1 MNDHRLSPCAI
12 RFRGVGKKYNGTE
25 VLKDLS
31 FSIAKGE
38 LITVIGSS
46 GCGKT
51 TMLKLIN
58 GLLTPDTGKI
68 YVNGE
73 NIAETNQIE
82 LRRRIGYVIQNIGLF
97 PHLSVEKNIEFIPG
111 LLKYD
116 RKTAGRIAR
125 RLIQTVGL
133 STDML
138 NSYPSELSGGQKQ
151 RVGVARALAASPEIL
166 LMDEPF
172 GALDEIT
179 RNKLQNELLKIR
191 KDLNLT
197 IVFITHDL
205 NEAAK
210 LGDRIFIMDKGTLVS
225 VCTRR
230 VAKTAGN
237 PKPSLFLTP
246 GFSSTE
252 RTV

>member
-46 GCGKT
+46 VCGKT

-58 GLLTPDTGKI
+58 GLLTPDSGKI
-68 YVNGE
+68 CINGE

-97 PHLSVEKNIEFIPG
+97 PHLSVEKNIEFIPH

-116 RKTAGRIAR
+116 KKNAARIAR
-125 RLIQTVGL
+125 RLIETVGL
-133 STDML
+133 SADL
-138 NSYPSELSGGQKQ
+138 LSRYPNELSGGQKQ

-179 RNKLQNELLKIR
+179 RSRLQKELLKIR
-191 KDLNLT
+191 RELDLT

-205 NEAAK
+205 KEASK
-210 LGDRIFIMDKGTLVS
+210 LGDRIFVMDKGTLVS
-225 VCTRR
+225 VCT
-230 VAKTAGN
+230 
-237 PKPSLFLTP
+237 PKELRKQYENHTLPFDS
-246 GFSSTE
+246 
-252 RTV
+252 

>member
-1 MNDHRLSPCAI
+1 MTDHRLSPCAI
-12 RFRGVGKKYNGTE
+12 RFRDVGKKYNGTE

-58 GLLTPDTGKI
+58 GLLTPDSGKI
-68 YVNGE
+68 CINGE

-97 PHLSVEKNIEFIPG
+97 PHLSVEKNIEFIPH

-116 RKTAGRIAR
+116 KKTAARIAR
-125 RLIQTVGL
+125 RLIETVGL
-133 STDML
+133 SADL
-138 NSYPSELSGGQKQ
+138 LSRYPNELSGGQKQ

-179 RNKLQNELLKIR
+179 RTRLQSELLKIR
-191 KDLNLT
+191 RELDLT

-205 NEAAK
+205 KEASK
-210 LGDRIFIMDKGTLVS
+210 LGDRIFVMDKGTLVS
-225 VCTRR
+225 VCTPEELKRQYENH
-230 VAKTAGN
+230 TL
-237 PKPSLFLTP
+237 PFDS
-246 GFSSTE
+246 
-252 RTV
+252 

>member
-58 GLLTPDTGKI
+58 GLLTPDSGKI
-68 YVNGE
+68 CINGE

-97 PHLSVEKNIEFIPG
+97 PHLSVEKNIEFIPH

-116 RKTAGRIAR
+116 KKNAARIAR
-125 RLIQTVGL
+125 RLIETVGL
-133 STDML
+133 SADL
-138 NSYPSELSGGQKQ
+138 LSRYPNELSGGQKQ

-179 RNKLQNELLKIR
+179 RTKLQKELLKIR
-191 KDLNLT
+191 RELDLT

-205 NEAAK
+205 KEASK
-210 LGDRIFIMDKGTLVS
+210 LGDRIFVMDKETLVS
-225 VCTRR
+225 VCT
-230 VAKTAGN
+230 
-237 PKPSLFLTP
+237 PKELRKQYENHTLPFDS
-246 GFSSTE
+246 
-252 RTV
+252 

>member
-58 GLLTPDTGKI
+58 GLLTPDSGKI
-68 YVNGE
+68 CINGE

-97 PHLSVEKNIEFIPG
+97 PHLSVEKNIEFIPH

-116 RKTAGRIAR
+116 KKNAARIAR
-125 RLIQTVGL
+125 RLIETVGL
-133 STDML
+133 SADL
-138 NSYPSELSGGQKQ
+138 LSRYPNELSGGQKQ

-179 RNKLQNELLKIR
+179 RTRLQSELLKIR
-191 KDLNLT
+191 RELDLT

-205 NEAAK
+205 KEASK
-210 LGDRIFIMDKGTLVS
+210 LGDRIFVMDKGTLVS
-225 VCTRR
+225 VCT
-230 VAKTAGN
+230 
-237 PKPSLFLTP
+237 P
-246 GFSSTE
+246 
-252 RTV
+252 

>member
-58 GLLTPDTGKI
+58 GLLTPDSGKI
-68 YVNGE
+68 CINGE

-97 PHLSVEKNIEFIPG
+97 PHLSVEKNIEFIPH

-116 RKTAGRIAR
+116 KKNAARIAR
-125 RLIQTVGL
+125 RLIETVGL
-133 STDML
+133 SADL
-138 NSYPSELSGGQKQ
+138 LSRYPNELSGGQKQ

-179 RNKLQNELLKIR
+179 RTKLHKELLKIR
-191 KDLNLT
+191 RELDLT

-205 NEAAK
+205 KEASK
-210 LGDRIFIMDKGTLVS
+210 LGDRIFVMDKGTLVS
-225 VCTRR
+225 VCT
-230 VAKTAGN
+230 
-237 PKPSLFLTP
+237 PKELRKQYENHTLPFDS
-246 GFSSTE
+246 
-252 RTV
+252 

>member
-58 GLLTPDTGKI
+58 GLLTPDSGKI
-68 YVNGE
+68 CINGE

-97 PHLSVEKNIEFIPG
+97 PHLSVEKNIEFIPH

-116 RKTAGRIAR
+116 KKNAARIAR
-125 RLIQTVGL
+125 RLIETVGL
-133 STDML
+133 SADL
-138 NSYPSELSGGQKQ
+138 LSRDPNELSGGQKQ

-179 RNKLQNELLKIR
+179 RTKLQKELLKIR
-191 KDLNLT
+191 RELDLT

-205 NEAAK
+205 KEASK
-210 LGDRIFIMDKGTLVS
+210 LGDRIFVMDKGTLVS
-225 VCTRR
+225 VCT
-230 VAKTAGN
+230 
-237 PKPSLFLTP
+237 PKELRKQYENHTLPFDS
-246 GFSSTE
+246 
-252 RTV
+252 

>member
-58 GLLTPDTGKI
+58 GLLTPDSGKI
-68 YVNGE
+68 CINGE

-97 PHLSVEKNIEFIPG
+97 PHLSVE
-111 LLKYD
+111 Y
-116 RKTAGRIAR
+116 
-125 RLIQTVGL
+125 
-133 STDML
+133 
-138 NSYPSELSGGQKQ
+138 
-151 RVGVARALAASPEIL
+151 
-166 LMDEPF
+166 
-172 GALDEIT
+172 
-179 RNKLQNELLKIR
+179 
-191 KDLNLT
+191 
-197 IVFITHDL
+197 
-205 NEAAK
+205 
-210 LGDRIFIMDKGTLVS
+210 
-225 VCTRR
+225 
-230 VAKTAGN
+230 
-237 PKPSLFLTP
+237 
-246 GFSSTE
+246 
-252 RTV
+252 

>member
-1 MNDHRLSPCAI
+1 MNNNRETPCAI
-12 RFRGVGKKYNGTE
+12 RFCSVGKKYNGTE

-58 GLLTPDTGKI
+58 GLLTPDSGKI
-68 YVNGE
+68 CINGE

-97 PHLSVEKNIEFIPG
+97 PHLSVEKNIEFIPH

-116 RKTAGRIAR
+116 KKNAARIAR
-125 RLIQTVGL
+125 RLIETVGL
-133 STDML
+133 SADL
-138 NSYPSELSGGQKQ
+138 LSRYPNELSGGQKQ

-179 RNKLQNELLKIR
+179 RTKLQKELLKIR
-191 KDLNLT
+191 RELDLT

-205 NEAAK
+205 KEASK
-210 LGDRIFIMDKGTLVS
+210 LGDRIFVMDKGTLVS
-225 VCTRR
+225 VCT
-230 VAKTAGN
+230 
-237 PKPSLFLTP
+237 PKELRKQYENHTLPFDS
-246 GFSSTE
+246 
-252 RTV
+252 

>member
-58 GLLTPDTGKI
+58 GLLTPDSGKI
-68 YVNGE
+68 CINGE

-97 PHLSVEKNIEFIPG
+97 PHLSVEKNIEFIPH

-116 RKTAGRIAR
+116 KKNAARIAR
-125 RLIQTVGL
+125 RLIETVGL
-133 STDML
+133 SADL
-138 NSYPSELSGGQKQ
+138 LSRYPNELSGGQKQ

-179 RNKLQNELLKIR
+179 RTKLQKELLKIR
-191 KDLNLT
+191 RELDLT

-205 NEAAK
+205 KEASK
-210 LGDRIFIMDKGTLVS
+210 LGDRIFVMDKGTLVS
-225 VCTRR
+225 VCT
-230 VAKTAGN
+230 
-237 PKPSLFLTP
+237 PKELRKQYENHTLPFDS
-246 GFSSTE
+246 
-252 RTV
+252 

>member
-1 MNDHRLSPCAI
+1 MINNQPTPCAI
-12 RFRGVGKKYNGTE
+12 RFCGVGKKYNET
-25 VLKDLS
+25 VILKNLS
-31 FSIAKGE
+31 FSIEKGE

-58 GLLTPDTGKI
+58 GLLTPEAGKI

-73 NIAETNQIE
+73 NIAEINQIE

-138 NSYPSELSGGQKQ
+138 NRYPSELSGGQKQ

-205 NEAAK
+205 KEAAK
-210 LGDRIFIMDKGTLVS
+210 LGDRIFVMDKGTLVY
-225 VCTRR
+225 VCTPEELQKRQE
-230 VAKTAGN
+230 TQN
-237 PKPSLFLTP
+237 LPFC
-246 GFSSTE
+246 
-252 RTV
+252 

>member
-58 GLLTPDTGKI
+58 GLLTPDSGKI
-68 YVNGE
+68 CINGE

-97 PHLSVEKNIEFIPG
+97 PHLSVEKNIEFSPH

-116 RKTAGRIAR
+116 KKNAARIAR
-125 RLIQTVGL
+125 RLIETVGL
-133 STDML
+133 SADL
-138 NSYPSELSGGQKQ
+138 LSRYPNELSGGQKQ

-179 RNKLQNELLKIR
+179 RARLQSELLKIR
-191 KDLNLT
+191 RKLDLT

-205 NEAAK
+205 KEASK
-210 LGDRIFIMDKGTLVS
+210 LGDRIFVMDKGTLVS
-225 VCTRR
+225 VCT
-230 VAKTAGN
+230 
-237 PKPSLFLTP
+237 PKELRKQYENHTLPFDS
-246 GFSSTE
+246 
-252 RTV
+252 

>member
-58 GLLTPDTGKI
+58 GLLTPDSGKI
-68 YVNGE
+68 CINGE

-97 PHLSVEKNIEFIPG
+97 PHLSVEKNIEFIPH

-116 RKTAGRIAR
+116 KKNAARIAR
-125 RLIQTVGL
+125 RLIETVGL
-133 STDML
+133 SADL
-138 NSYPSELSGGQKQ
+138 LSRYPNELSGGQKQ

-179 RNKLQNELLKIR
+179 RTRLQSELLKIR
-191 KDLNLT
+191 RELDLT

-205 NEAAK
+205 KEASK
-210 LGDRIFIMDKGTLVS
+210 LGDRIFVMDKGTLVS
-225 VCTRR
+225 VCT
-230 VAKTAGN
+230 
-237 PKPSLFLTP
+237 PKELRKQYENHTLPFDS
-246 GFSSTE
+246 
-252 RTV
+252 

>member
-1 MNDHRLSPCAI
+1 MTDHRLSPCAI

-58 GLLTPDTGKI
+58 GLLTPDSGKI
-68 YVNGE
+68 CINGE

-97 PHLSVEKNIEFIPG
+97 PHLSVEKNIEFIPH

-116 RKTAGRIAR
+116 KKNAARIAR
-125 RLIQTVGL
+125 RLIETVGL
-133 STDML
+133 SADL
-138 NSYPSELSGGQKQ
+138 LSRYPNELSGGQKQ

-179 RNKLQNELLKIR
+179 RTKLQKELLKIR
-191 KDLNLT
+191 RELDLT

-205 NEAAK
+205 KEASK
-210 LGDRIFIMDKGTLVS
+210 LGDRIFVMDKGTLVS
-225 VCTRR
+225 VCT
-230 VAKTAGN
+230 
-237 PKPSLFLTP
+237 PKELRKQYENHTLPFDS
-246 GFSSTE
+246 
-252 RTV
+252 

>member
-12 RFRGVGKKYNGTE
+12 RFRGVGKKYTGTE

-31 FSIAKGE
+31 FALAKGE

-58 GLLTPDTGKI
+58 GLLTPDSGKI
-68 YVNGE
+68 CINGE

-97 PHLSVEKNIEFIPG
+97 PHLSVEKNIEFIPH

-116 RKTAGRIAR
+116 KKNAARIAR
-125 RLIQTVGL
+125 RLIETVGL
-133 STDML
+133 SADL
-138 NSYPSELSGGQKQ
+138 LSRYPNELSGGQKQ

-179 RNKLQNELLKIR
+179 RTKLQKELLKIR
-191 KDLNLT
+191 RELDLT

-205 NEAAK
+205 KEASK
-210 LGDRIFIMDKGTLVS
+210 LGDRIFVMDKGTLVS
-225 VCTRR
+225 VCT
-230 VAKTAGN
+230 
-237 PKPSLFLTP
+237 PKELRKQYENHTLPFDS
-246 GFSSTE
+246 
-252 RTV
+252 

>member
-58 GLLTPDTGKI
+58 GLLTPDSGKI
-68 YVNGE
+68 CINGE

-97 PHLSVEKNIEFIPG
+97 PHLSVEKNIEFIPH

-116 RKTAGRIAR
+116 KKNAARIAR
-125 RLIQTVGL
+125 RLIETVGL
-133 STDML
+133 SADL
-138 NSYPSELSGGQKQ
+138 LSRYPNELSGGQKQ

-179 RNKLQNELLKIR
+179 RSRLQKELLKIR
-191 KDLNLT
+191 RELDLT

-205 NEAAK
+205 KEASK
-210 LGDRIFIMDKGTLVS
+210 LGDRIFVMDKGTLVS
-225 VCTRR
+225 VCT
-230 VAKTAGN
+230 
-237 PKPSLFLTP
+237 PKELRKQYENHTLPFDS
-246 GFSSTE
+246 
-252 RTV
+252 

>member
-58 GLLTPDTGKI
+58 GLLTPDSGKI
-68 YVNGE
+68 CINGE

-97 PHLSVEKNIEFIPG
+97 PHLSVEKNIEFIPH

-116 RKTAGRIAR
+116 KKNAARIAR
-125 RLIQTVGL
+125 RLIETVGL
-133 STDML
+133 SADL
-138 NSYPSELSGGQKQ
+138 LSRYPNELSGGQKQ

-179 RNKLQNELLKIR
+179 RTKLQKELLKIR
-191 KDLNLT
+191 RELDLT

-205 NEAAK
+205 KEASK
-210 LGDRIFIMDKGTLVS
+210 LGDRIFVMDKGTLVS
-225 VCTRR
+225 VCT
-230 VAKTAGN
+230 
-237 PKPSLFLTP
+237 P
-246 GFSSTE
+246 
-252 RTV
+252 

>member
-1 MNDHRLSPCAI
+1 MNNNRETPCAI
-12 RFRGVGKKYNGTE
+12 RFCSVGKKYNGIE

-58 GLLTPDTGKI
+58 GLLTPDSGKI
-68 YVNGE
+68 CINGE

-97 PHLSVEKNIEFIPG
+97 PHLSVEKNIEFIPH

-116 RKTAGRIAR
+116 KKNAARIAR
-125 RLIQTVGL
+125 RLIETVGL
-133 STDML
+133 SADL
-138 NSYPSELSGGQKQ
+138 LSRYPNELSGGQKQ

-179 RNKLQNELLKIR
+179 RTKLQKELLKIR
-191 KDLNLT
+191 RELDLT

-205 NEAAK
+205 KEASK
-210 LGDRIFIMDKGTLVS
+210 LGDRIFVMDKGTLVS
-225 VCTRR
+225 VCT
-230 VAKTAGN
+230 
-237 PKPSLFLTP
+237 PKELRKQYENHTLPFDS
-246 GFSSTE
+246 
-252 RTV
+252 

>member
-58 GLLTPDTGKI
+58 GLLTPDSGKI
-68 YVNGE
+68 CINGE

-97 PHLSVEKNIEFIPG
+97 PHLSVEKNIEFIPH

-116 RKTAGRIAR
+116 KKNAARIAR
-125 RLIQTVGL
+125 RLIETVGL
-133 STDML
+133 SADL
-138 NSYPSELSGGQKQ
+138 LSRYPNELSGGQKQ

-179 RNKLQNELLKIR
+179 RTKLQKELLKIR
-191 KDLNLT
+191 RELDLT

-205 NEAAK
+205 KEASK
-210 LGDRIFIMDKGTLVS
+210 LGDRIFVMDTGTLVS
-225 VCTRR
+225 VCTPEELKRQYENH
-230 VAKTAGN
+230 TL
-237 PKPSLFLTP
+237 PFDS
-246 GFSSTE
+246 
-252 RTV
+252 

>member
-1 MNDHRLSPCAI
+1 MNNNRETPCAI
-12 RFRGVGKKYNGTE
+12 RFCSVGKKYNGIE

-68 YVNGE
+68 YINDE
-73 NIAETNQIE
+73 NIGETNQIE

-97 PHLSVEKNIEFIPG
+97 PHLSVEKNIEFIPN

-116 RKTAGRIAR
+116 KKTAVRIAR
-125 RLIQTVGL
+125 RLIETVGL
-133 STDML
+133 SADL
-138 NSYPSELSGGQKQ
+138 LSRYPNELSGGQKQ
-151 RVGVARALAASPEIL
+151 RVGVARALAASTEIL

-179 RNKLQNELLKIR
+179 RAKLQNELLKIR
-191 KDLNLT
+191 RELDLT

-205 NEAAK
+205 KEAAR
-210 LGDRIFIMDKGTLVS
+210 LGDRIFVMDKGTLVS
-225 VCTRR
+225 ICTPEELQQQYENH
-230 VAKTAGN
+230 TL
-237 PKPSLFLTP
+237 PFDS
-246 GFSSTE
+246 
-252 RTV
+252 

>member
-138 NSYPSELSGGQKQ
+138 NRYPSELSGGQKQ

-225 VCTRR
+225 ICTPEELQKRQE
-230 VAKTAGN
+230 TQN
-237 PKPSLFLTP
+237 LPFC
-246 GFSSTE
+246 
-252 RTV
+252 

>member
-58 GLLTPDTGKI
+58 GLLTPDSGKI
-68 YVNGE
+68 CINGE

-97 PHLSVEKNIEFIPG
+97 PHLSVEKNIEFIPH

-116 RKTAGRIAR
+116 KKNAARIAR
-125 RLIQTVGL
+125 RLIETVGL
-133 STDML
+133 SADL
-138 NSYPSELSGGQKQ
+138 LSRYPNELSGGQKQ

-179 RNKLQNELLKIR
+179 RTRLQSELLKIR
-191 KDLNLT
+191 RELDLT

-205 NEAAK
+205 KEASK
-210 LGDRIFIMDKGTLVS
+210 LGDRIFVMDKGTLVS
-225 VCTRR
+225 VCTPEELKRQYENH
-230 VAKTAGN
+230 TL
-237 PKPSLFLTP
+237 PFDS
-246 GFSSTE
+246 
-252 RTV
+252 

>member
-1 MNDHRLSPCAI
+1 MNNNRETPCAI
-12 RFRGVGKKYNGTE
+12 RFCSVGKKYNGIE

-68 YVNGE
+68 YINDE
-73 NIAETNQIE
+73 NIGETNQIE

-97 PHLSVEKNIEFIPG
+97 PHLSVEKNIEFIPN

-116 RKTAGRIAR
+116 KKTAVRIAR
-125 RLIQTVGL
+125 RLIETVGL
-133 STDML
+133 SADL
-138 NSYPSELSGGQKQ
+138 LSRYPNELSGGQKQ
-151 RVGVARALAASPEIL
+151 RVGVAIALAASPEIL

-179 RNKLQNELLKIR
+179 RAKLQNELLKIR
-191 KDLNLT
+191 RELDLT

-205 NEAAK
+205 KEAAR
-210 LGDRIFIMDKGTLVS
+210 LGDRIFVMDKGTLVS
-225 VCTRR
+225 ICTPEELQQQYENH
-230 VAKTAGN
+230 TL
-237 PKPSLFLTP
+237 PFDS
-246 GFSSTE
+246 
-252 RTV
+252 

>member
-58 GLLTPDTGKI
+58 GLLTPDSGKI
-68 YVNGE
+68 CINGE

-97 PHLSVEKNIEFIPG
+97 PHLSVEKNIEFIPH

-116 RKTAGRIAR
+116 KKNAARIAR
-125 RLIQTVGL
+125 RLIETVGL
-133 STDML
+133 SADL
-138 NSYPSELSGGQKQ
+138 LSRYPNELSGGQKQ

-179 RNKLQNELLKIR
+179 RTKLQKELLKIR
-191 KDLNLT
+191 RELDLT

-205 NEAAK
+205 KEASK
-210 LGDRIFIMDKGTLVS
+210 LGDRIFVMDKGTLVS
-225 VCTRR
+225 VCTPEELKRQYENH
-230 VAKTAGN
+230 TL
-237 PKPSLFLTP
+237 PFDS
-246 GFSSTE
+246 
-252 RTV
+252 